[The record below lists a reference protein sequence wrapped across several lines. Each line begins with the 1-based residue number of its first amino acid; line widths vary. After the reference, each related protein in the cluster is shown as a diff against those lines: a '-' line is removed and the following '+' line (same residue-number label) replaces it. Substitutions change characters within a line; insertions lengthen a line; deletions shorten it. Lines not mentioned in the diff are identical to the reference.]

1 MYLRSTGALVRATR
15 AAHVSTLYL
24 KSCPFAF
31 VAAAPAIG
39 SRWQSSVAAV
49 AAVGAATPADQTLD
63 PFPDQSVLV
72 NKDTD
77 PDQSANR
84 SQDSAEEEEAR
95 KSLVQYI
102 QREGQEG
109 KIVGHGNLQGTK
121 ICGRSFVL
129 DETSNVTPSILSIV
143 GRNLYNN
150 PNHPICITRRL
161 IESVFSPDLNYKN
174 HIATDPVVTTHANF
188 DLLGFPADHPGRSRT
203 DTYYVNAGH
212 VLRTHTSAHQHTAF
226 VDLANTTEGE
236 SGYTICADVYR
247 RDAIDCSHFPAFHQ
261 MEGAYVW
268 QLSHAVSRHLAR
280 QQRLKALQRSIAT
293 LTKQRDRVIA
303 ELGHPVEVQNTPNFD
318 LKTNPPQINHD
329 DEEVS
334 LVVGHLKTSLELLV
348 CRVFQA
354 AKQANLSPVN
364 ESEPVKMRWVEAYFP
379 FTSPSF
385 ELEVLWQGDWL
396 ELLGSGVVQQN
407 ILNKAGMNDRIGWAW
422 GIGVE
427 RLAMLLFGI
436 PDIRLFW
443 SQDKRFLNQFQAG
456 RITRFEPFSKYPACY
471 KDIAFWVNAGPA
483 PASAIHPQPSA
494 SIAAA
499 GGDDIKVAPT
509 EPHPPAFHENDVM
522 EIVRDIGGTL
532 VEDVRL
538 QDEFIHP
545 KTGRKSLCYRINYRS
560 LERTLTNDEVNE
572 LHTKVAARLAGD
584 LGVEL
589 R

>member
-1 MYLRSTGALVRATR
+1 MYLRSTGAFVRATR
-15 AAHVSTLYL
+15 AAHVSALYRGGCL
-24 KSCPFAF
+24 F
-31 VAAAPAIG
+31 VAAVPASR
-39 SRWQSSVAAV
+39 SRWQSSVATATTATT
-49 AAVGAATPADQTLD
+49 AAAPADHPLD
-63 PFPDQSVLV
+63 SLPVQSVLV
-72 NKDTD
+72 NQDTH
-77 PDQSANR
+77 PEQPANR
-84 SQDSAEEEEAR
+84 GQDSLEEEAR
-95 KSLVQYI
+95 KSLVKYMQK
-102 QREGQEG
+102 EGQEG
-109 KIVGHGNLQGTK
+109 KIVQHGKLQGTK
-121 ICGRSFVL
+121 ICGRPFVL

-161 IESVFSPDLNYKN
+161 IESVFNPRLNYKN

-188 DLLGFPADHPGRSRT
+188 DLLGFPADHPGRART
-203 DTYYVNAGH
+203 DTYYVDAGH

-226 VDLANTTEGE
+226 VDLANTTQGE

-268 QLSHAVSRHLAR
+268 QLSHAVSRYQAR
-280 QQRLKALQRSIAT
+280 EKRLKALQRSIAT
-293 LTKQRDRVIA
+293 LTKQRDHVIA

-318 LKTNPPQINHD
+318 LKTNPVQINHD
-329 DEEVS
+329 DDEVR
-334 LVVGHLKTSLELLV
+334 LVVDHLKTSLELLV

-396 ELLGSGVVQQN
+396 ELLGSGVVKQD
-407 ILNKAGMNDRIGWAW
+407 ILNKAGMEDRIGWAW

-443 SQDKRFLNQFQAG
+443 SQDERFLSQFQAG
-456 RITRFEPFSKYPACY
+456 RITHFEPFSKYPACY
-471 KDIAFWVNAGPA
+471 KDIAFWVDGA
-483 PASAIHPQPSA
+483 PPIHSQPSA
-494 SIAAA
+494 SAAA
-499 GGDDIKVAPT
+499 VAGDIKVTPT
-509 EPHPPAFHENDVM
+509 KPHPAPFHENDIM

-538 QDEFIHP
+538 QDEFVHP

-572 LHTKVAARLAGD
+572 LHAKVAARLAGD